1 MEEKM
6 EVIKLSEAVKLNEQ
20 GSIYMEAENYEEAI
34 KCFEKAREIDPK
46 AIDAYVNLGI
56 AYASQDNF
64 DKAYEVFQEW
74 FLEK

>member
-6 EVIKLSEAVKLNEQ
+6 EIIKLSEAAKLNEQ
-20 GSIYMEAENYEEAI
+20 GSIYMESGKYEEAI
-34 KCFEKAREIDPK
+34 KCFEEARKIDPK

-74 FLEK
+74 FVEK